1 MTARISVESQKLP
14 QPCAN
19 VTILTI
25 RSEATMTKEISKL
38 LVATD
43 GSEGALHAAKFAAK
57 IAHAL
62 DAHVT
67 ILTVHDDDVLML
79 HAMGPAVWPAA
90 VPDASLNVEEIKTA
104 TERKALETTLADTRA
119 ALEDITDVEVDQIW
133 GHTAE
138 AICDY
143 AKDNSFD
150 LIVIGSRGRSAFARL
165 LLGSVSAQV
174 AHHSPCP
181 VTIVH

>member
-1 MTARISVESQKLP
+1 MTG
-14 QPCAN
+14 N
-19 VTILTI
+19 
-25 RSEATMTKEISKL
+25 ISKIL
-38 LVATD
+38 LATD
-43 GSEGALHAAKFAAK
+43 GSEGAFHAAKFAAT
-57 IAHAL
+57 IAQSLGAK
-62 DAHVT
+62 VI

-90 VPDASLNVEEIKTA
+90 VPDASLNVEEIKSA
-104 TERKALETTLADTRA
+104 TEKKAIETTLADTKA
-119 ALEDITDVEVDQIW
+119 ALGSLADIEVDQIW

-143 AKDNSFD
+143 AGEKSVD
-150 LIVIGSRGRSAFARL
+150 LIVIGSRGRSVFARL
-165 LLGSVSAQV
+165 LLGSVSTQV

>member
-1 MTARISVESQKLP
+1 MSTD
-14 QPCAN
+14 
-19 VTILTI
+19 
-25 RSEATMTKEISKL
+25 ISKIL
-38 LVATD
+38 LATD
-43 GSEGALHAAKFAAK
+43 GSDGSMLAARFTATIAQSLGA
-57 IAHAL
+57 
-62 DAHVT
+62 DVT
-67 ILTVHDDDVLML
+67 VLTVHDDDVLML

-90 VPDASLNVEEIKTA
+90 VPDASLNVEEIKAA
-104 TERKALETTLADTRA
+104 TEKRALETTLADTKA
-119 ALEDITDVEVDQIW
+119 ALGGLANVEIDQIW

-143 AKDNSFD
+143 ASEQAFD

-165 LLGSVSAQV
+165 LLGSVSTQV

>member
-1 MTARISVESQKLP
+1 MST
-14 QPCAN
+14 
-19 VTILTI
+19 
-25 RSEATMTKEISKL
+25 EISKIL
-38 LVATD
+38 LATD
-43 GSEGALHAAKFAAK
+43 GSAGSMHAAKFAATVAQSLGAK
-57 IAHAL
+57 
-62 DAHVT
+62 VT

-104 TERKALETTLADTRA
+104 TEKKAAETTLADTKA
-119 ALEDITDVEVDQIW
+119 ALGELPNVDVDQIW

-143 AKDNSFD
+143 ASEQAFD
-150 LIVIGSRGRSAFARL
+150 LIIIGSRGRSMFARL
-165 LLGSVSAQV
+165 LLGSVSTQV

>member
-1 MTARISVESQKLP
+1 MTS
-14 QPCAN
+14 
-19 VTILTI
+19 
-25 RSEATMTKEISKL
+25 EISNIL
-38 LVATD
+38 LATD
-43 GSEGALHAAKFAAK
+43 GSEGALLAAKFAAT
-57 IAHAL
+57 IARSF
-62 DAHVT
+62 DAQVT
-67 ILTVHDDDVLML
+67 VLTVHDDDVLML

-104 TERKALETTLADTRA
+104 TEKRAIETTLADTKA
-119 ALEDITDVEVDQIW
+119 IFGDIKDKVTVAQIW

-143 AKDNSFD
+143 ASENAFD
-150 LIVIGSRGRSAFARL
+150 LIVIGSRGRSVFSRL
-165 LLGSVSAQV
+165 LLGSVSTQV